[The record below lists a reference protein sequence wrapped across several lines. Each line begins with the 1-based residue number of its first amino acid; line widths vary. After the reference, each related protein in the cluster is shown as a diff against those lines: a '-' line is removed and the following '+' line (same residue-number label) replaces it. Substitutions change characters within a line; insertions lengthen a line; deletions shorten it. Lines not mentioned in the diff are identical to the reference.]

1 MLIGTDPESLTA
13 EHKQKALRLV
23 NIIKLIRS
31 GKFKLGMCANVSRH
45 RKFLPREEAKYSV
58 RTPDQHDD

>member
-1 MLIGTDPESLTA
+1 MLIGTDPESLIA

-31 GKFKLGMCANVSRH
+31 GKFRVRMCANVSRH
-45 RKFLPREEAKYSV
+45 RKFVPREENK
-58 RTPDQHDD
+58 